1 MDTSIIT
8 STIAMDTTGQCLRA
22 ESIRWNTMKYF
33 AERPCMIL
41 MAMKHLGTG
50 KSPI

>member
-8 STIAMDTTGQCLRA
+8 STIAMATMGRCLRA
-22 ESIRWNTMKYF
+22 ESVRWNIMNNF

-50 KSPI
+50 NSPT